1 MRFENRQEENPR
13 ERGDIRPDLRR
24 SRTVRNHRVWLR
36 FWWHD
41 QKLARRKLR
50 RENLLHR
57 RSPHGKIRQLL
68 VRHDPLTLRRPATLQ
83 RNKHELH
90 ANEFNPNLRKRFEK
104 MEREWCSSQRRSVH
118 PNRVR
123 FAVLDE
129 ANMWDVVCDLCE
141 NDPRKRINVKQ
152 AAKRIK

>member
-1 MRFENRQEENPR
+1 MRFENRQEENSR

-57 RSPHGKIRQLL
+57 RSPDGKIRQLL

-104 MEREWCSSQRRSVH
+104 MERGWCSSQRRSVH
-118 PNRVR
+118 PNRLRFRRLGRSEHVGRRLRFVR
-123 FAVLDE
+123 E
-129 ANMWDVVCDLCE
+129 RSQETN
-141 NDPRKRINVKQ
+141 KRQTSREKN
-152 AAKRIK
+152 